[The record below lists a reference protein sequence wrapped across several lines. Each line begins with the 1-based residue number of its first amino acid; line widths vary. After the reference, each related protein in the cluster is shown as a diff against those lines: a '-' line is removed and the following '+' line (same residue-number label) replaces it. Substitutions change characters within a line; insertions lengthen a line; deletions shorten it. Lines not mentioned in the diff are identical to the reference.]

1 MEPQYIDYGKTRPT
15 VDDNWSINNPYEL
28 LTFVKNGSKL
38 YISKK
43 DVPANIELTNEEY
56 WLLLFDG
63 AGGGDI
69 SNKEDKSNKKAT
81 LDISNNNFYPN
92 TKAVQ
97 DALNNKL
104 NCYINNTGR
113 VYIGRETPI
122 AYLISVINHDDNEES
137 ALYYITGAGTV
148 ICIFDNFVGVNG
160 IRLCYS
166 LSVLPS
172 QQYFEI
178 DYRRPQQEEILISII
193 PLQDD
198 LIAIINNLNH
208 PVYIETPSFKLTNI
222 VEFIVEPA
230 GGDQATTDLATFN
243 AIKAHYN
250 LGNKVRVSERNDPY
264 HHVRD
269 IIGISDLV
277 IYTRDWEITVGE

>member
-15 VDDNWSINNPYEL
+15 VDDNWSIDKPYEL
-28 LTFVKNGSKL
+28 LTFVKTGSKL

-56 WLLLFDG
+56 WLLLFD
-63 AGGGDI
+63 I
-69 SNKEDKSNKKAT
+69 SDKEDKSNKKST
-81 LDISNNNFYPN
+81 LDIDDNFYPS

-104 NCYINNTGR
+104 NYYINNTGR
-113 VYIGRETPI
+113 VYIRREIPI
-122 AYLISVINHDDNEES
+122 AYLISVINHDNNVES
-137 ALYYITGAGTV
+137 ALYYITSAGTV
-148 ICIFDNFVGVNG
+148 ICIFDNFVSVNG

-166 LSVLPS
+166 LSILPS
-172 QQYFEI
+172 PQYFEI
-178 DYRRPQQEEILISII
+178 DYRKLQQEEILISII

-198 LIAIINNLNH
+198 PVAIINNLNH
-208 PVYIETPSFKLTNI
+208 PIYIETPSVKLTNT

-230 GGDQATTDLATFN
+230 GEGQATTNLVTFN
-243 AIKAHYN
+243 AIKSNYS
-250 LGNKVRVSERNDPY
+250 LGNKVRVSRRGEPY
-264 HHVRD
+264 HHVQD

-277 IYTRDWEITVGE
+277 IYTRDWEIIVEE